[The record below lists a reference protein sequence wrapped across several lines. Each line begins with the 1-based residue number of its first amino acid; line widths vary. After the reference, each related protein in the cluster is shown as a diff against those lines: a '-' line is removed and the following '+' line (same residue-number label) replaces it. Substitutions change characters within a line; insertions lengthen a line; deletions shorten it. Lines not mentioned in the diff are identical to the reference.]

1 MRGHV
6 PSNEV
11 TAAGYAPV
19 YHDTKRRL
27 ESVFGARSPQM
38 WPAGE
43 QTCSNCY
50 SVAPAVP
57 DFPASGQAS
66 GQAG

>member
-1 MRGHV
+1 MRGHL

-11 TAAGYAPV
+11 TAEGYSPI
-19 YHDTKRRL
+19 YHDTRARL
-27 ESVFGARSPQM
+27 EAVFGVRDEQH

-50 SVAPAVP
+50 SVAPAVAV
-57 DFPASGQAS
+57 PAQP
-66 GQAG
+66 

>member
-11 TAAGYAPV
+11 TAAGYAPI
-19 YHDTKRRL
+19 YHETKTRL
-27 ESVFGARSPQM
+27 EGLFGPRSSQH

-43 QTCSNCY
+43 ETCSNCY
-50 SVAPAVP
+50 SVTPAITTSAAAVK
-57 DFPASGQAS
+57 A
-66 GQAG
+66 

>member
-6 PSNEV
+6 PSNEI
-11 TAAGYAPV
+11 TAEGYAPI

-27 ESVFGARSPQM
+27 EEVFGDRPANF
-38 WPAGE
+38 WPKTD

-50 SVAPAVP
+50 SVAPAVGKEL
-57 DFPASGQAS
+57 PALSE
-66 GQAG
+66 